1 MKEVNFF
8 VTGEASASVGTS
20 KKMSSDG
27 VKKSEQLVENES
39 GSFRSILSESLLSA
53 MLTLSQPN
61 SEMVEEENV
70 AVEKLMEEI
79 DDIMTLQLTML
90 NELQEWQ
97 NMQTDSSDNKELPE
111 EYFHLLEDVMAMI
124 SLFSNLD
131 GNMQGKVDKQL
142 IQPFTQLSERVMMFM
157 KSYITTVEEKVDLQQ
172 PTTKEQ
178 SNIKDLLKA
187 IDIKMGKVEQ
197 LVRATQLPNQSSTS
211 DPPSTKTAFVP
222 NNETFLQNGP
232 VTMNLLQQP
241 KQTTIQWVVDTTT
254 NEVAR
259 EQLMQ
264 KLEGILSKTTTR
276 LVNGNQSMTIRLAP
290 DHLGTLHIKLQ
301 ETQNGLVTKLVVH
314 SKSAASLLES
324 GIANLKQT
332 LVQANANVDKI
343 EIVFL
348 DQEQKFT
355 QQHKGTNEENAQAK
369 QSFKQDKQQ
378 EDSDQSFED
387 VLLEELE
394 IIIPEGE
401 RT

>member
-20 KKMSSDG
+20 KKMSLDG
-27 VKKSEQLVENES
+27 VKKSEQLTESES

-53 MLTLSQPN
+53 MLSLSQPN

-70 AVEKLMEEI
+70 AVEKLMEEL

-124 SLFSNLD
+124 SLLSNLD

-157 KSYITTVEEKVDLQQ
+157 KSYITTVDEKVDLQQ

-178 SNIKDLLKA
+178 SNIKDLVKA

-197 LVRATQLPNQSSTS
+197 LVRATQIPNQSSTS
-211 DPPSTKTAFVP
+211 NSPSTKTAFVP

-241 KQTTIQWVVDTTT
+241 KQTTVQWVVDTTT

-290 DHLGTLHIKLQ
+290 EHLGTLHIKLQ
-301 ETQNGLVTKLVVH
+301 ETPNGLVTKLVVH

-343 EIVFL
+343 EVVFL

-378 EDSDQSFED
+378 DDSDQSFED

-394 IIIPEGE
+394 TIIPEGE

>member
-1 MKEVNFF
+1 MNFF

-20 KKMSSDG
+20 KKMSLDG
-27 VKKSEQLVENES
+27 MKKSEQLTENES

-53 MLTLSQPN
+53 MLSISLPD
-61 SEMVEEENV
+61 SEMVGEES
-70 AVEKLMEEI
+70 AAMEKLMKEI
-79 DDIMTLQLTML
+79 DEIITLQLAML

-97 NMQTDSSDNKELPE
+97 NMQTDSADNKELPE
-111 EYFHLLEDVMAMI
+111 EYFHLLEEVMGMM
-124 SLFSNLD
+124 SRLSNLD

-142 IQPFTQLSERVMMFM
+142 IQPFTQLSERVMIFM
-157 KSYITTVEEKVDLQQ
+157 KSYITAVDEKVDFQ
-172 PTTKEQ
+172 PTKEQ
-178 SNIKDLLKA
+178 STIQDLLRA
-187 IDIKMGKVEQ
+187 VDSKMGKVEQ
-197 LVRATQLPNQSSTS
+197 MVRAVNPTLYSSAS
-211 DPPSTKTAFVP
+211 DSPSTKTVFMLS
-222 NNETFLQNGP
+222 NETFLQNGP
-232 VTMNLLQQP
+232 VSMSMLQQP
-241 KQTTIQWVVDTTT
+241 KQTTIQWVVDTTS

-301 ETQNGLVTKLVVH
+301 ETQNGLVTKLIVH
-314 SKSAASLLES
+314 SKSAATLLE
-324 GIANLKQT
+324 GGLANLKQT
-332 LVQANANVDKI
+332 LAQTNASMDKI
-343 EIVFL
+343 EVVFL

-378 EDSDQSFED
+378 EDSNQSFED

-394 IIIPEGE
+394 IKIPEGE

>member
-1 MKEVNFF
+1 MNFF
-8 VTGEASASVGTS
+8 VTGEASATVGSS
-20 KKMSSDG
+20 KNMKIDG
-27 VKKSEQLVENES
+27 VKKSEQLTES
-39 GSFRSILSESLLSA
+39 MSESFRSILSESLLSA
-53 MLTLSQPN
+53 MLSLSQSD
-61 SEMVEEENV
+61 SEMVGEDNA
-70 AVEKLMEEI
+70 AVEKLMKEM
-79 DDIMTLQLTML
+79 DDIITLQLAML

-97 NMQTDSSDNKELPE
+97 NMQTDSNENKELPV
-111 EYFHLLEDVMAMI
+111 EYFHLLEDVMAMM
-124 SLFSNLD
+124 SLLSNFD
-131 GNMQGKVDKQL
+131 GNIQGKVDKQL
-142 IQPFTQLSERVMMFM
+142 IQPFTQLSERVMIFM
-157 KSYITTVEEKVDLQQ
+157 KSYSTPMDEKSDLQM
-172 PTTKEQ
+172 PTKEL
-178 SNIKDLLKA
+178 SNIQELLKA
-187 IDIKMGKVEQ
+187 IDSKMGKVEQ
-197 LVRATQLPNQSSTS
+197 MVRAATPTPTLSSPTS
-211 DPPSTKTAFVP
+211 DSSSLKTAFMP
-222 NNETFLQNGP
+222 SETLLQNGP

-241 KQTTIQWVVDTTT
+241 KQTTIQWVVDTTS

-301 ETQNGLVTKLVVH
+301 ETENGLVTKLIVH

-332 LVQANANVDKI
+332 LAQANANMDKI

-355 QQHKGTNEENAQAK
+355 QQHKGTNEENSQSK
-369 QSFKQDKQQ
+369 QSFKQNKQQ
-378 EDSDQSFED
+378 DDSNQTFED

-394 IIIPEGE
+394 IKIPEGE

>member
-1 MKEVNFF
+1 MNFF
-8 VTGEASASVGTS
+8 VTGEASATVGSS
-20 KKMSSDG
+20 KNMKIDG
-27 VKKSEQLVENES
+27 VKKSEQLTES
-39 GSFRSILSESLLSA
+39 MSDSFRSILSESLLSA
-53 MLTLSQPN
+53 MLSLSQSD
-61 SEMVEEENV
+61 SEMVGEDNA
-70 AVEKLMEEI
+70 AVEKLMKEM
-79 DDIMTLQLTML
+79 DDIITLQLAML

-97 NMQTDSSDNKELPE
+97 NMQTDSNENKELPE
-111 EYFHLLEDVMAMI
+111 EYFHLLEDVMAMM
-124 SLFSNLD
+124 SLFSNFD
-131 GNMQGKVDKQL
+131 GNIQGKVDKQL
-142 IQPFTQLSERVMMFM
+142 IQPFTQLSERVMIFM
-157 KSYITTVEEKVDLQQ
+157 KSYSTPMDEKSDLKM
-172 PTTKEQ
+172 PTKEQ
-178 SNIKDLLKA
+178 SNIQDLLKA
-187 IDIKMGKVEQ
+187 IDSKMGKVEQ
-197 LVRATQLPNQSSTS
+197 MVRAATPTFPSPTS
-211 DPPSTKTAFVP
+211 DSSSLKTAFMP
-222 NNETFLQNGP
+222 SESLLQNGP

-241 KQTTIQWVVDTTT
+241 KQTTIQWVVDTTS

-301 ETQNGLVTKLVVH
+301 ETENGLVTKLIVH

-332 LVQANANVDKI
+332 LTQANANMDKI

-355 QQHKGTNEENAQAK
+355 QQHKGTNEENSQAK
-369 QSFKQDKQQ
+369 QSFKQNKQQ
-378 EDSDQSFED
+378 DDSNQTFED

-394 IIIPEGE
+394 IKIPEGE

>member
-1 MKEVNFF
+1 MNFF
-8 VTGEASASVGTS
+8 ITGEASASVGTS
-20 KKMSSDG
+20 KKMSLDG
-27 VKKSEQLVENES
+27 GEKSEQLTENES

-53 MLTLSQPN
+53 MFSLSQPN
-61 SEMVEEENV
+61 SDMVKVENP
-70 AVEKLMEEI
+70 AVEKLMEEL
-79 DDIMTLQLTML
+79 DDIVVLQLAML

-97 NMQTDSSDNKELPE
+97 NMQTDSSENKELPE
-111 EYFHLLEDVMAMI
+111 EYFHLLEDVMAMM
-124 SLFSNLD
+124 SLLSNLD
-131 GNMQGKVDKQL
+131 GNNQGKVDKQFM
-142 IQPFTQLSERVMMFM
+142 QPFTQLSERVMSFM
-157 KSYITTVEEKVDLQQ
+157 KSYFPTVNEQKDIQI
-172 PTTKEQ
+172 PTKEQ
-178 SNIKDLLKA
+178 SNIQDLIRA
-187 IDIKMGKVEQ
+187 VDSKMGKVEQ
-197 LVRATQLPNQSSTS
+197 MVRAANPTLHSSTTDS
-211 DPPSTKTAFVP
+211 SSPKTVLMA

-232 VTMNLLQQP
+232 VTMNMLQQP
-241 KQTTIQWVVDTTT
+241 KQTTIQWVVDTTS

-290 DHLGTLHIKLQ
+290 EHLGTLHIKLQ
-301 ETQNGLVTKLVVH
+301 ETQNGLVTKLIVH
-314 SKSAASLLES
+314 SKSAATLLES

-332 LVQANANVDKI
+332 LSLANANMDKI

-355 QQHKGTNEENAQAK
+355 QQHKGTNEENAQTK
-369 QSFKQDKQQ
+369 HFFKQDKQQ
-378 EDSDQSFED
+378 DDSDQSFED

>member
-8 VTGEASASVGTS
+8 VTGEASASVGSS
-20 KKMSSDG
+20 KKMSPDG
-27 VKKSEQLVENES
+27 MKKSEQLTES
-39 GSFRSILSESLLSA
+39 VSDSFRSILSESLLSA
-53 MLTLSQPN
+53 MLSLSQSD
-61 SEMVEEENV
+61 SEMVGEDNA
-70 AVEKLMEEI
+70 AVEKLMKEM
-79 DDIMTLQLTML
+79 DDITTLQLAIL

-97 NMQTDSSDNKELPE
+97 NMQTDSNENKELPE
-111 EYFHLLEDVMAMI
+111 EYFHLLEDVMAMM
-124 SLFSNLD
+124 SLLSNFD
-131 GNMQGKVDKQL
+131 GNIQGKVDKKL
-142 IQPFTQLSERVMMFM
+142 IQPFTQLSDRVMIFM
-157 KSYITTVEEKVDLQQ
+157 KSYITPMDEKSDLQMS
-172 PTTKEQ
+172 TKEQ
-178 SNIKDLLKA
+178 SNIQDLLKA
-187 IDIKMGKVEQ
+187 IDSKMGKVEQ
-197 LVRATQLPNQSSTS
+197 MVRAATPTFPPTS
-211 DPPSTKTAFVP
+211 DSSSLKTAFMP
-222 NNETFLQNGP
+222 SESLLQNGP

-241 KQTTIQWVVDTTT
+241 KQTTIQWVVDTTS

-301 ETQNGLVTKLVVH
+301 ETENGLVTKLIVH

-332 LVQANANVDKI
+332 LAQANANMDKI

-355 QQHKGTNEENAQAK
+355 QQHKGTNEENSQAK
-369 QSFKQDKQQ
+369 QSFKQNKQQ
-378 EDSDQSFED
+378 DDSNQTFED

-394 IIIPEGE
+394 IKIPEGE